1 MSIGYKLEDR
11 GVVNRI
17 KQENSF
23 AVNRLRNIREKNQKR
38 KRENQNKKQEGGH
51 YYDRRRSDHLQ
62 T

>member
-17 KQENSF
+17 KLENSF

-38 KRENQNKKQEGGH
+38 KRENQNKKS
-51 YYDRRRSDHLQ
+51 RRRTLL
-62 T
+62 